1 MLWCSKLCSREDSDI
16 AAEVFSCFK
25 RKYGWC
31 FHKLNGSKKGTP
43 DSFRGLQTKK
53 PAMNDMFGEYT
64 AARLGAADA
73 VKSWNATKKYKY
85 SI

>member
-1 MLWCSKLCSREDSDI
+1 
-16 AAEVFSCFK
+16 
-25 RKYGWC
+25 
-31 FHKLNGSKKGTP
+31 
-43 DSFRGLQTKK
+43 
-53 PAMNDMFGEYT
+53 MNDMFGEYT